1 MTQEVFERGLTKEW
15 VALGDLITVESDT
28 TYYIQ
33 NRGPDVLVALQASGQ
48 PEADNDGG
56 DLVLPN
62 VQAEYIK
69 GTQDLYLRAFHN
81 NCSINI
87 TKKG

>member
-1 MTQEVFERGLTKEW
+1 MAQEVFEHGLTKEW
-15 VALGDLITVESDT
+15 VALGDLITVDDDA

-33 NRGPDVLVALQASGQ
+33 NRGPDVLVALEASSA
-48 PEADNDGG
+48 PASDNEGG
-56 DLVLPN
+56 DFVLPN

-69 GTQDLYLRAFHN
+69 GTQNLYLRAFHN

>member
-1 MTQEVFERGLTKEW
+1 MAQEVFEKGLTTEW
-15 VALGDLITVESDT
+15 VAFDDLITVDADA

-33 NRGPDVLVALQASGQ
+33 NRGSDVLVALESSSAPSS
-48 PEADNDGG
+48 DNEGG
-56 DLVLPN
+56 DFVLPN
-62 VQAEYIK
+62 VQAEYVK
-69 GTQDLYLRAFHN
+69 GTQNLYLRACYN